1 MAFPYLQALT
11 VRLAERLGEFPHD
24 FQQRHGTY
32 LARCQNPDG
41 GFSGREGDSDLY
53 YTAFGLR
60 ALAVLGQL
68 TPAASKSAAGYLRS
82 CLTGHANVVDF
93 FSLLFARM
101 ILQVDAGIDVLDQSA
116 ADWPGR
122 VAATLESFRTP
133 DGGYGKSAGAKS
145 GSTYHTFLVGLC
157 YQLLDLPWPGTD
169 ALQQFLLGRQRDD
182 GGFVE
187 VPAMRRSG
195 TNPTAAGVGI
205 WHLLHGPD
213 VPAPRQED
221 VIDFLAELPSDEG
234 GFRANDRIPL
244 ADLLSTFTAA
254 WTLEQLGALER
265 IPVEKL
271 RDYVYS
277 LEQPTGGFRAG
288 IWDEQVDIEYT
299 FYGLGTLALV
309 P

>member
-11 VRLAERLGEFPHD
+11 VRLAERLGGFPDEFRR
-24 FQQRHGTY
+24 RHGQY
-32 LARCQNPDG
+32 LAGCQNPDG

-53 YTAFGLR
+53 YTAFALR
-60 ALAVLGQL
+60 GLAVLGEL
-68 TPAASKSAAGYLRS
+68 TPDLGQRAAAFLRGCLRGY
-82 CLTGHANVVDF
+82 ANVVDF

-101 ILQVDAGIDVLDQSA
+101 ILQVDAGIDVLDSSP
-116 ADWPGR
+116 ADWPER
-122 VAATLESFRTP
+122 VAATLESFRAP
-133 DGGYGKSAGAKS
+133 DGGYGKSAGARS

-157 YQLLDLPWPGTD
+157 YQLLDAPWPGVES
-169 ALQQFLLGRQRDD
+169 LERFLLGRQRDD

-213 VPAPRQED
+213 VPAPRQDD

-254 WTLEQLGALER
+254 WTLEQLGALDR
-265 IPVEKL
+265 ISVAKL
-271 RDYVYS
+271 RDYVHA

-288 IWDEQVDIEYT
+288 VWDEQVDVEYT